1 MTNQEN
7 LLDKYYKGETSLE
20 EEKELMEL
28 LASDE
33 NKGADHDLFG
43 YFDNE
48 AAIPDDLEESVYAGI
63 LKKQEQRKVRRMR
76 WYSFSSAAA
85 VVLVLLSVYIDF
97 RKEQKREM
105 ENQFF
110 VMEQALYQMSSSLQ
124 PEEQQDMLVLWVD
137 KDVEIIIN

>member
-7 LLDKYYKGETSLE
+7 LLDKYYRGETSLE
-20 EEKELMEL
+20 EEQTLHEL

-33 NKGADHDLFG
+33 RQDADREMFA
-43 YFDNE
+43 FFENE
-48 AAIPDDLEESVYAGI
+48 AAVPDDLEESVMAKV
-63 LKKQEQRKVRRMR
+63 LQKQEQRKVRRMR

-97 RKEQKREM
+97 RKEQKIEM

-124 PEEQQDMLVLWVD
+124 PEKQQEMLVLWVD
-137 KDVEIIIN
+137 KDVEIIVN

>member
-7 LLDKYYKGETSLE
+7 LFDKYYKGETSLE

-28 LASDE
+28 LASEE
-33 NKGADHDLFG
+33 NPGADQELFA
-43 YFDNE
+43 YFENE
-48 AAIPDDLEESVYAGI
+48 ATIPDDLEDSLFAGV
-63 LKKQEQRKVRRMR
+63 LEKQEQRKVRRMR

-97 RKEQKREM
+97 RKEQKREI
-105 ENQFF
+105 ESQFF

-137 KDVEIIIN
+137 KDVEIIVN

>member
-7 LLDKYYKGETSLE
+7 LLDKYYRGETSLE

-28 LASDE
+28 LASEE
-33 NKGADHDLFG
+33 NQGADEDLFA
-43 YFDNE
+43 YFENE
-48 AAIPDDLEESVYAGI
+48 AAIPDDLEESLFNGV
-63 LKKQEQRKVRRMR
+63 LEKQEKRKTRRMR

-110 VMEQALYQMSSSLQ
+110 VMEQALYQLSSSLQ

-137 KDVEIIIN
+137 KDVEIILN

>member
-7 LLDKYYKGETSLE
+7 LLDKYYRGETSLE

-28 LASDE
+28 LASEE
-33 NKGADHDLFG
+33 NQGADEDLFA
-43 YFDNE
+43 YFENE
-48 AAIPDDLEESVYAGI
+48 AAIPDDLEESLFNGV
-63 LKKQEQRKVRRMR
+63 LEKQEQRKTRRMR

-110 VMEQALYQMSSSLQ
+110 VMEQALYQLSSSLQ

-137 KDVEIIIN
+137 KDVEIILN

>member
-7 LLDKYYKGETSLE
+7 LLDKYYRGETSLE

-28 LASDE
+28 LASEE
-33 NKGADHDLFG
+33 NQGADEELFA
-43 YFDNE
+43 FFENE
-48 AAIPDDLEESVYAGI
+48 AAIPDDLEESLFNGV
-63 LKKQEQRKVRRMR
+63 LEKQKQRKVRRMR

-97 RKEQKREM
+97 RKEQKKEM
-105 ENQFF
+105 EIQFF

-124 PEEQQDMLVLWVD
+124 PDEQQDMLVLWVD
-137 KDVEIIIN
+137 KDLEIILN